1 MEKITVAIVDDQAI
15 FRQSLGLLINSLPGC
30 ECIADAGSSEAFLA
44 ILAALPALPRI
55 ALIDMDMPG
64 MNGVELNEVLHRLY
78 PHIKVVVLSVHAQ
91 ERLIS
96 KMIAAGA
103 AAYLVKNCDKEEL
116 LIALQTVCSAGYYMN
131 SQVLK
136 AIYNASPPGNK
147 PFKTLTGIPVELTAR
162 EKEVLALICKEQ
174 GSAEIAEKLFI
185 SIRTVEG
192 HRNNLL
198 LKTNSHNTAG
208 LVLFA
213 VRHHI
218 VELAW

>member
-1 MEKITVAIVDDQAI
+1 MEKISVAIVDDQAI
-15 FRQSLGLLINSLPGC
+15 FRQSLGLLIDSLPGF
-30 ECIADAGSSEAFLA
+30 ECIADAGSGEAFLA
-44 ILAALPALPRI
+44 MLAALPAMPRV

-64 MNGVELNEVLHRLY
+64 MNGIELNEALNRQY
-78 PHIKVVVLSVHAQ
+78 PQIKVVVLSVHAQ

-116 LIALQTVCSAGYYMN
+116 LMALQTVCSAGYYMN

-136 AIYNASPPGNK
+136 AIYNASPLGNK

-162 EKEVLALICKEQ
+162 EKEVLTLICKEQ
-174 GSAEIAEKLFI
+174 GSAEIAQQLFI

-198 LKTNSHNTAG
+198 LKTNSRNTAG

-218 VELAW
+218 VEIGW